1 MSARGGGPLPPRA
14 PEAQLRLRRAS
25 CRYCAA
31 TPFSERKPAVGVAGR
46 SSFDPEG
53 RLPAANRERGD
64 ARILQS
70 HLFVLRDS
78 RSPRPLGGE
87 GLRSG
92 TPGFLRATPPEE
104 KARLWPQPFLS
115 PRAQGAPLLLLVISH
130 RTLTQPPGFTGGETE
145 VQFLC
150 GHAIAPSLQLNR
162 FPRSPRG
169 RPRKPGGLPALRSL
183 GSETP
188 RRLSAPRTQA
198 AGGRARAAGTRRPG
212 LEAPGDRDVTR
223 RRACTR
229 SPRRRRSL
237 FTESGVYQGRSPRRL
252 GPAPG
257 APRPLEPQHWSL
269 RARDS
274 VLRGIPR
281 VQSRE
286 TELQWIGLVS
296 VLDV

>member
-1 MSARGGGPLPPRA
+1 M
-14 PEAQLRLRRAS
+14 
-25 CRYCAA
+25 
-31 TPFSERKPAVGVAGR
+31 
-46 SSFDPEG
+46 
-53 RLPAANRERGD
+53 
-64 ARILQS
+64 
-70 HLFVLRDS
+70 
-78 RSPRPLGGE
+78 
-87 GLRSG
+87 
-92 TPGFLRATPPEE
+92 RATPLKE

-115 PRAQGAPLLLLVISH
+115 GVGPSPRGQGAPLLPLVGWH

-145 VQFLC
+145 VQFPG
-150 GHAIAPSLQLNR
+150 GHAVAPSLQLNR

-183 GSETP
+183 GREMP

-212 LEAPGDRDVTR
+212 LETPGDRDVTR

-229 SPRRRRSL
+229 SPRRRRGL
-237 FTESGVYQGRSPRRL
+237 FTESGVYRGRSHRRL

-257 APRPLEPQHWSL
+257 APRSLGPPHWSL
-269 RARDS
+269 RAHDS
-274 VLRGIPR
+274 DLLGIRR
-281 VQSRE
+281 VQSLE